1 MQLDHFV
8 TLGRSGL
15 RVSPFALG
23 TMTFGEDWGWGSSV
37 AESEAILA
45 AYLDRGGNHI
55 DTANIYTAGHSEK
68 IIGDYLARQPGRR
81 DRLVIGTKFFAN
93 LFAGDPNGG
102 GAGRK
107 SLIAALE
114 ASLRR
119 LQTDYIDL
127 YWIHNWDRGTPIEE
141 TLRTLDDLVRAGK
154 IRYVGFSDLP
164 GWKVGQA
171 QTLATL
177 RGWAPAIAMQL
188 EYSLIERT
196 GEGELVPAAQELGLG
211 LMPWSPLKS
220 GWLSGKFSRTSR
232 GDSTRAIGAPT
243 ERDWRIID
251 QVAAV
256 AKQLDTS
263 SAQVAISWVHGRP
276 GVAST
281 LVGARTVAQLN
292 DNLAALTVALTP
304 AQRAS
309 LDEVSKPTLNFP
321 FDNNAQLGPILQ
333 YAGAHV
339 DGVQTSVMPRL
350 IEHPTRY

>member
-1 MQLDHFV
+1 MFV
-8 TLGRSGL
+8 
-15 RVSPFALG
+15 
-23 TMTFGEDWGWGSSV
+23 
-37 AESEAILA
+37 
-45 AYLDRGGNHI
+45 
-55 DTANIYTAGHSEK
+55 
-68 IIGDYLARQPGRR
+68 
-81 DRLVIGTKFFAN
+81 
-93 LFAGDPNGG
+93 GDPNGG

-119 LQTDYIDL
+119 LQTDYVDI

-141 TLRTLDDLVRAGK
+141 TLRSLDDLVRAGK

-232 GDSTRAIGAPT
+232 GDSTRGVAAPA
-243 ERDWRIID
+243 ERDWRIIN

-263 SAQVAISWVHGRP
+263 SAQVALSWVHGRP

-292 DNLAALTVALTP
+292 DNLAALGVTLTP

-309 LDEVSKPTLNFP
+309 LDEVSRPTLSFP
-321 FDNNAQLGPILQ
+321 FDNNAQLGPMLQ

-339 DGVQTSVMPRL
+339 DGVQTIAMPRL
-350 IEHPTRY
+350 IESPTRY